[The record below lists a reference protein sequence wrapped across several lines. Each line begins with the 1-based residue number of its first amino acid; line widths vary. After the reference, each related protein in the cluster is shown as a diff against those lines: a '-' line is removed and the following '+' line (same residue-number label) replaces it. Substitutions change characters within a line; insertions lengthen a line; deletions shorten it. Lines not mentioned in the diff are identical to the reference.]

1 MGKKGRPT
9 SEQEKGSGKFDCEN
23 RKWHMDWGRGHM
35 NRKVQIKILLD
46 AAMTLLLLFLMG
58 YQLWGEAAHEW
69 AGAAIFLSFI
79 LHNILNLAWY
89 RNLFRG
95 RYNPM
100 RTAVLAVNVLL
111 ILSMICL
118 MISSVILSRYVFA
131 FLPVH
136 GFMSLGRRMHMAA
149 AYWGFG
155 LMAAHLGLHWNMLL
169 GMAGRLIKGEI
180 HSAAARL
187 AAVLAGTG
195 IAIYGLTVF
204 IKRDLLI
211 YMFLRT
217 EFVFLDYDEP
227 KILFYLNY
235 LALMGLFIY
244 IAHYGLKLLKK
255 V

>member
-1 MGKKGRPT
+1 
-9 SEQEKGSGKFDCEN
+9 
-23 RKWHMDWGRGHM
+23 M
-35 NRKVQIKILLD
+35 NRKAKIKSPLD
-46 AAMTLLLLFLMG
+46 AAMTLLMLFLMG
-58 YQLWGEAAHEW
+58 YQLWREAAHEW

-89 RNLFRG
+89 RNLFKG

-100 RTAVLAVNVLL
+100 RTAVLIVNVLL

-118 MISSVILSRYVFA
+118 MVSSVILSRYVFA

-136 GFMSLGRRMHMAA
+136 GFMSLGRMMHMAA
-149 AYWGFG
+149 AYWGFV

-169 GMAGRLIKGEI
+169 GMAGRLIRSES
-180 HSAAARL
+180 HSAGARM

-195 IAIYGLTVF
+195 IALYGITVF
-204 IKRDLLI
+204 IRRDLLT

-227 KILFYLNY
+227 RLLFYLDY

-244 IAHYGLKLLKK
+244 IAHYGLKLLKEVSGGK
-255 V
+255 GNRR